1 MSPRFVYLAWGRP
14 QRPRANLIQTLH
26 TVEALAALGA
36 GVRLYLPPVPAGF
49 DTGGFL
55 AGMGIRRPIDLRP
68 VESLHR
74 RWGGWPFALLH
85 LGELRRAGVVYTR
98 VPELS
103 RVLARLGIRHWLEVH
118 ETDTLDARG
127 QLPALRTALARG
139 TLRGLVAI
147 SEAGRAALL
156 RAGIEAARVHVLPSG
171 VDLTAFAA
179 VPALTEADLRAPRAL
194 YVGRISRDRGLPLLE
209 HLAAAGVPLTLV
221 GPRDHEPAATHPQL
235 ELRPAVAHAAVPAE
249 LARGAL
255 ALMPYQADLRHAASI
270 SPIKLFEAMAAG
282 RLVIASDLPP
292 LREIVRDGVN
302 GLLVPP
308 DDPAAWLGAIGRV
321 RKDPAA
327 ALAMAEAGRQTASA
341 YGWDAR
347 ARRLL
352 ALSAGAPASAAEAA

>member
-1 MSPRFVYLAWGRP
+1 MTLRFVYLAWGRP

-36 GVRLYLPPVPAGF
+36 AVRLYLPPVPAGF

-55 AGMGIRRPIDLRP
+55 AGMGIRRPIELCP
-68 VESLHR
+68 VASLHR

-118 ETDTLDARG
+118 ETDTLNARG
-127 QLPALRTALARG
+127 QLPALRAALARG

-147 SEAGRAALL
+147 SEAGRAALID
-156 RAGIEAARVHVLPSG
+156 AGAAPARVHVLPSG

-179 VPALTEADLRAPRAL
+179 VPALTEADLAAPRAL

-209 HLAAAGVPLTLV
+209 AIAAAGVPLTLV
-221 GPRDHEPAATHPQL
+221 GPRDHEPASLPSGL

-255 ALMPYQADLRHAASI
+255 ALMPYQSELRHAASI

-282 RLVIASDLPP
+282 RLVIASDLAPI
-292 LREIVRDGVN
+292 REIVRDGVN
-302 GLLVPP
+302 GLLVPA
-308 DDPAAWLGAIGRV
+308 DDPQAWIDAIKRV
-321 RKDPAA
+321 RTNPAA
-327 ALAMAEAGRQTASA
+327 ALAIAEAGRRTAAA
-341 YGWDAR
+341 YGWETR
-347 ARRLL
+347 AGRLL
-352 ALSAGAPASAAEAA
+352 TLTSAETPCTH

>member
-1 MSPRFVYLAWGRP
+1 MQSSIYKKGQGYWTRLMS
-14 QRPRANLIQTLH
+14 
-26 TVEALAALGA
+26 TVGFGLLVLLGA
-36 GVRLYLPPVPAGF
+36 VWLFQIFAGSDDRVKELLF
-49 DTGGFL
+49 LDLLDRGFYI
-55 AGMGIRRPIDLRP
+55 ARR
-68 VESLHR
+68 
-74 RWGGWPFALLH
+74 GYMAL
-85 LGELRRAGVVYTR
+85 
-98 VPELS
+98 S
-103 RVLARLGIRHWLEVH
+103 M
-118 ETDTLDARG
+118 
-127 QLPALRTALARG
+127 
-139 TLRGLVAI
+139 
-147 SEAGRAALL
+147 
-156 RAGIEAARVHVLPSG
+156 
-171 VDLTAFAA
+171 
-179 VPALTEADLRAPRAL
+179 ALTEADLRAPRAL

-221 GPRDHEPAATHPQL
+221 GPRDHEPAATHAQL

-282 RLVIASDLPP
+282 RLVIASDLAP
-292 LREIVRDGVN
+292 LREIVRDGEN

-308 DDPAAWLGAIGRV
+308 EDPDAWLGAIGRV